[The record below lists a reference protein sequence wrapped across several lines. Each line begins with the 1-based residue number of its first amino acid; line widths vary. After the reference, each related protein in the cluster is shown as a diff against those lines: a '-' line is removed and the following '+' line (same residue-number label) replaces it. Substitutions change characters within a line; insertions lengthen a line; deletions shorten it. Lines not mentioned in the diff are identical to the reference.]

1 MTDSILAP
9 EAIASAK
16 ELAADLRG
24 KFPFIT
30 DSLILRVFEDQHWLE
45 IIRKL
50 TPEQRQEIIRM
61 AEADTSTGLAGLARK
76 MAPRAVP

>member
-16 ELAADLRG
+16 QIAADLRG
-24 KFPFIT
+24 EFPFIT
-30 DSLILRVFEDQHWLE
+30 DSMMVRMFENQRLLE

-61 AEADTSTGLAGLARK
+61 AEA
-76 MAPRAVP
+76 AP

>member
-9 EAIASAK
+9 EAIARAK
-16 ELAADLRG
+16 EIAADLR
-24 KFPFIT
+24 KEFSYIT
-30 DSLILRVFEDQHWLE
+30 DSLMLRLFEDQRWLE

-61 AEADTSTGLAGLARK
+61 AEAAQ
-76 MAPRAVP
+76 

>member
-1 MTDSILAP
+1 MTGSILAP

-16 ELAADLRG
+16 ELAAELRDE
-24 KFPFIT
+24 FPFAT
-30 DSLILRVFEDQHWLE
+30 DSFVLQLFEDQHWLK

-61 AEADTSTGLAGLARK
+61 AEAAQ
-76 MAPRAVP
+76 